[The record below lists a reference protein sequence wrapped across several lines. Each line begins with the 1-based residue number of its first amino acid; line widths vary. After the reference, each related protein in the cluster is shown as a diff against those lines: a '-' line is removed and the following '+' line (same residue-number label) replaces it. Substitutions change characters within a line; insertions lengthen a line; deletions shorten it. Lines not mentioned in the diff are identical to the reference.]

1 MGQKDENFFKIDD
14 HEGGIPR
21 ELAAGVTAR
30 IFPGAQAM
38 VSVVRLNP
46 NSHTKSHAHPQE
58 QLGVPSVGKRHA
70 DSGRRGPD
78 TPCDIDPSG
87 SRGSSVISSIDYEYS
102 SRLFPSW
109 PRWRCGA

>member
-1 MGQKDENFFKIDD
+1 MGQKDKNFFKIDD

-70 DSGRRGPD
+70 DSGRRD
-78 TPCDIDPSG
+78 HPSRAERFLG
-87 SRGSSVISSIDYEYS
+87 HSRRG
-102 SRLFPSW
+102 RTQHHC
-109 PRWRCGA
+109 RT